1 MAASKRS
8 ADASAVAAP
17 RRRFTAID
25 IILNPAARLPKG
37 LGAPCLPV
45 SVAVFKWSDDSQLLF
60 LNGREN
66 TPVYQV
72 QVIHDTRPSIAY
84 GFLTA
89 FRAFLPTWDADV
101 QSLDELEQKH
111 FIRVVMASGGKDRDP
126 DDVGIKALVMGDS
139 VACLRP
145 LRAQSTCV

>member
-8 ADASAVAAP
+8 ADASAAVAP
-17 RRRFTAID
+17 RRRFTADD
-25 IILNPAARLPKG
+25 IILSPAARLPKG

-45 SVAVFKWSDDSQLLF
+45 SVAIFKWSDDSQLLF

-84 GFLTA
+84 GFLAA
-89 FRAFLPTWDADV
+89 FRAFLPMWDADV

-111 FIRVVMASGGKDRDP
+111 FIRVVMAPGGKDRDP
-126 DDVGIKALVMGDS
+126 DDVGTKAPALVGPCSM
-139 VACLRP
+139 P
-145 LRAQSTCV
+145 